1 MGWLDDCILG
11 LLLEERLGR
20 GGERG
25 WSMGVL
31 KSEQYA
37 SNVFYLFD

>member
-20 GGERG
+20 GGAEV
-25 WSMGVL
+25 GVRV
-31 KSEQYA
+31 Y
-37 SNVFYLFD
+37 